1 MPTKCYF
8 IIFFSG
14 CQGDFLFYVI
24 FYSLYICVKNFLRNF
39 EKTVYFS
46 QIICY
51 NINAEGKTLRSARTH
66 ERIPHEGCSHIES
79 GNSMKITIYG
89 KQMSVRD
96 SLKEAVEKKL
106 SKFDKFFGDETEAFV
121 TCKVRKGVK
130 IIEITVNYGGTTFR
144 CEEENETFI
153 TALDRAC
160 EGLERQIRKNKTR
173 VEKMVKKAAIDI
185 GDYDDDEYVEE
196 DDFEI
201 RVKTFP
207 FKPMTPEEAIL
218 QMNLIGHAFYAFTD
232 SDTGETCVVYKRKAG
247 SYGLIVPEK

>member
-1 MPTKCYF
+1 
-8 IIFFSG
+8 
-14 CQGDFLFYVI
+14 
-24 FYSLYICVKNFLRNF
+24 
-39 EKTVYFS
+39 
-46 QIICY
+46 
-51 NINAEGKTLRSARTH
+51 
-66 ERIPHEGCSHIES
+66 
-79 GNSMKITIYG
+79 MKITIYG

-96 SLKEAVEKKL
+96 SLKDAVEKKL
-106 SKFDKFFGDETEAFV
+106 AKFDKFFGEDTEAFI

-173 VEKMVKKAAIDI
+173 LEKTVKRGAFASVDE
-185 GDYDDDEYVEE
+185 DDDDEYEE
-196 DDFEI
+196 EAEFEI

-218 QMNLIGHAFYAFTD
+218 QMNLLGHAFFAFTD
-232 SDTGETCVVYKRKAG
+232 AETQNVCVVYKRKDG
-247 SYGLIVPEK
+247 NYGLIMPE

>member
-1 MPTKCYF
+1 
-8 IIFFSG
+8 
-14 CQGDFLFYVI
+14 
-24 FYSLYICVKNFLRNF
+24 
-39 EKTVYFS
+39 
-46 QIICY
+46 
-51 NINAEGKTLRSARTH
+51 
-66 ERIPHEGCSHIES
+66 
-79 GNSMKITIYG
+79 MKITIYG
-89 KQMSVRD
+89 KQMTVRE

-106 SKFDKFFGDETEAFV
+106 SKFDKLFGENTEAFV

-130 IIEITVNYGGTTFR
+130 IIEITVNYGGVTFR
-144 CEEENETFI
+144 SEEENETFL
-153 TALDRAC
+153 TALDRAV

-173 VEKMVKKAAIDI
+173 VEKAIKKAPALIE
-185 GDYDDDEYVEE
+185 DYDDDEYVEE

-232 SDTGETCVVYKRKAG
+232 SESGETCVVYKRKEG